1 MYLECDVSDDQHDI
15 SSTFTYTSS
24 VSALHT
30 PLHPESFWR
39 HATQGKLLF
48 CWERYRRDTITRR
61 SFNAPERG
69 ADTARTQMGGRPLL
83 IRGGPPAS
91 SAVCSA
97 RFSIYLSI
105 PSELAQRTCATQRTY
120 AAREARSCRRSFW
133 HTPPSRMP
141 NDSRLSILLVVADD
155 LRPELGVQGYNVST
169 PHLDALASRG
179 VRLAL
184 AYSSWPVCAPSR
196 ASLFT
201 SRTPDSLGV
210 YHCCHCW
217 SDTSGRRPTLFKI
230 FRDAGYRTAAYGKVY
245 GPDPGCAALSSE
257 LSTPHA
263 ALWGGGARGEAKAP
277 GCKVSRVSF
286 GMPTPL
292 THATPL
298 LTLIQVGW
306 QKVSACEVSDEATEP
321 DPGIVAAA
329 AERVRAWSTTA
340 DVDRPWLVYAGLRRP
355 HLPCNA
361 PAAHFARYPAASAEL
376 ATPTERAWLVGGLD
390 WDSSGELRGGMVRHA
405 IESWRRQ
412 SRHLRPSRLHSCTAG
427 YWAAA

>member
-30 PLHPESFWR
+30 PLHRVLWR

-48 CWERYRRDTITRR
+48 CWERCRRDTISRR

-83 IRGGPPAS
+83 IRGGPPA
-91 SAVCSA
+91 
-97 RFSIYLSI
+97 

-277 GCKVSRVSF
+277 GCKVSRA
-286 GMPTPL
+286 L
-292 THATPL
+292 ECPL
-298 LTLIQVGW
+298 LSLT
-306 QKVSACEVSDEATEP
+306 
-321 DPGIVAAA
+321 
-329 AERVRAWSTTA
+329 
-340 DVDRPWLVYAGLRRP
+340 P
-355 HLPCNA
+355 HLC
-361 PAAHFARYPAASAEL
+361 L
-376 ATPTERAWLVGGLD
+376 L
-390 WDSSGELRGGMVRHA
+390 
-405 IESWRRQ
+405 
-412 SRHLRPSRLHSCTAG
+412 
-427 YWAAA
+427 